1 MTKNNLNFR
10 KTATT
15 ILCLAVTAGFIS
27 CGKSVTSVELSESSL
42 TLMAGKTARLSET
55 VFPEN
60 AKDKSVTW
68 TSSNPAVATVSDGLV
83 SAKTEGE
90 TIITVT
96 TNDGNKTATCTVTVI
111 NSPSSS
117 KTKFLTQKAWKLS
130 QAVSTP
136 AYTNSAGVTSTNLFE
151 NWFLNCELNERLHFN
166 TDNTTTISQACY
178 AGKETASPWYFLQN
192 ETKLNF
198 RLYFIEEEGEPDYGD
213 VDIITLDNNV
223 FKFNYTWSNGITTY
237 VFTLTY
243 IH

>member
-1 MTKNNLNFR
+1 MKRSNLNFR
-10 KTATT
+10 KTATA

-96 TNDGNKTATCTVTVI
+96 TNDGNKTATCRVTVI
-111 NSPSSS
+111 NYSSS
-117 KTKFLTQKAWKLS
+117 NTKLLTQKAWKLF
-130 QAVSTP
+130 QAISTP
-136 AYTNSAGVTSTNLFE
+136 AYTNADGLTDVNLFN
-151 NWFLNCELNERLHFN
+151 NWFYPCELNEVLHFK

-192 ETKLNF
+192 ETQLNF
-198 RLYFIEEEGEPDYGD
+198 RLYFIEEEGEPAYGN
-213 VDIITLDNNV
+213 VDIITLDNDV
-223 FKFNYTWSNGITTY
+223 FKFNYRWTDGVEIYT
-237 VFTLTY
+237 FTLTY
-243 IH
+243 RH